1 MLFCFDLDHLSVH
14 VNTIRETQETNRS
27 QMSVFILQTHYSID
41 IFLIVKKQF
50 TSLKTKTKSS
60 TEWLWVKYII
70 WINIFYFML

>member
-41 IFLIVKKQF
+41 IF
-50 TSLKTKTKSS
+50 
-60 TEWLWVKYII
+60 W
-70 WINIFYFML
+70 